1 MRAFAAVVIA
11 GLALA
16 GCASMSQGECLSGD
30 WGPVGYQDG
39 ANGHPPSRLDDHA
52 KACAA
57 YGVRTDA
64 QTYLDA
70 RERGLGEYC
79 RPQRGYREGRMG
91 RRYHGV
97 CPSGLAAGFLA
108 GYDDGRRLHDA
119 EEHRDALREE
129 VRRHDRR
136 IGDINDELE
145 EIAEALDAPGLD
157 KRARGS
163 LESDRR
169 ELRRKLRDIK
179 ARRDHAWHQERVAE
193 DHATRLRI
201 DLTGYYRD

>member
-1 MRAFAAVVIA
+1 
-11 GLALA
+11 
-16 GCASMSQGECLSGD
+16 
-30 WGPVGYQDG
+30 
-39 ANGHPPSRLDDHA
+39 
-52 KACAA
+52 
-57 YGVRTDA
+57 
-64 QTYLDA
+64 
-70 RERGLGEYC
+70 
-79 RPQRGYREGRMG
+79 MG

-179 ARRDHAWHQERVAE
+179 ARRDHAWHQERAAE